1 MWKCDANGMRERRAC
16 VTRVMC
22 PSSPTPSPMPCELRR
37 RSRVSVRRRDET
49 LESTSTGLGACATRA
64 RRRHGAAWSRSD
76 VPTAAHLART
86 VNGTPLDRTAGCG
99 CPVPTRRVSC
109 PVVRPRPAG
118 PPVPVASRDER
129 KSRNG
134 YAINL
139 KSNPRV
145 ICKTHRETDIITHE
159 TGAVELSLWPCAVS
173 HARDRLLPV
182 RFCLEIAKRG

>member
-1 MWKCDANGMRERRAC
+1 MRDACDVPELSNPIAHALRAA
-16 VTRVMC
+16 TA
-22 PSSPTPSPMPCELRR
+22 LAG
-37 RSRVSVRRRDET
+37 VSQTTRRDSREHFDGT
-49 LESTSTGLGACATRA
+49 WRLRDASTSTA
-64 RRRHGAAWSRSD
+64 RRGVESLRRADCRAPGAYGERYTARPHGR
-76 VPTAAHLART
+76 LR
-86 VNGTPLDRTAGCG
+86 L
-99 CPVPTRRVSC
+99 SC
-109 PVVRPRPAG
+109 PHASRVVSGRPAR
-118 PPVPVASRDER
+118 PDRPCPSRDER

>member
-1 MWKCDANGMRERRAC
+1 MRDACDVPELSNPIAHALRAA
-16 VTRVMC
+16 TA
-22 PSSPTPSPMPCELRR
+22 LAG
-37 RSRVSVRRRDET
+37 VSQTTRRDSREHFDGT
-49 LESTSTGLGACATRA
+49 WRLRDASTSTA
-64 RRRHGAAWSRSD
+64 RRGVESLRRADCRAPGAYGERYTARPHGR
-76 VPTAAHLART
+76 LR
-86 VNGTPLDRTAGCG
+86 L
-99 CPVPTRRVSC
+99 SC
-109 PVVRPRPAG
+109 PHASRVVSGRPAR
-118 PPVPVASRDER
+118 PDRPCPSRDER

-134 YAINL
+134 YAIDL